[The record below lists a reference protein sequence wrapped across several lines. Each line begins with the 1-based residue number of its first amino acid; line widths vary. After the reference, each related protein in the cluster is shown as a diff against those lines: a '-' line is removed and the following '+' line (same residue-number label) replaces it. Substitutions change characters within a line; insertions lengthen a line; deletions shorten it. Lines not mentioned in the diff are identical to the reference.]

1 MESTKIGKSTL
12 YLGDCMEYMA
22 TLPDKAF
29 DLAIVDPPYGI
40 GASRPSIKDEFV
52 TQSNGAVL
60 RVAQPSYKAKSWDD
74 EPAGA
79 EYFQELE
86 RVSKHQI
93 VWGSNFY
100 SYQFK
105 GVGRLVWDKMNDYSD
120 QFDCEIAYV
129 SMNNRTDI
137 IRYMW
142 AGMMQGLEVAKS
154 AKKALLQ
161 QGNKSLNEVRIHPTQ
176 KPVKLYEWLL
186 TNYAKPGQ
194 RILDTHLGSGS
205 SAIAAHY
212 MGYEFVGCELDPDY
226 YRAACNRIRKQTAQV
241 SMFGDAY
248 DQVERDEFKQESFL

>member
-1 MESTKIGKSTL
+1 MESTQIGKSTL

-40 GASRPSIKDEFV
+40 DINSSGRLGHYGGKGKDWDSYLPSI
-52 TQSNGAVL
+52 
-60 RVAQPSYKAKSWDD
+60 
-74 EPAGA
+74 
-79 EYFQELE
+79 EYFNELK
-86 RVSKHQI
+86 RISLQQI
-93 VWGSNFY
+93 IWGGNYFDLPPTRC
-100 SYQFK
+100 F
-105 GVGRLVWDKMNDYSD
+105 LIWDKQQPESVS
-120 QFDCEIAYV
+120 FASCEFAWT
-129 SMNNRTDI
+129 SFE
-137 IRYMW
+137 
-142 AGMMQGLEVAKS
+142 AS
-154 AKKALLQ
+154 AKTYYQRPQNADA
-161 QGNKSLNEVRIHPTQ
+161 ERIHPTQ

-226 YRAACNRIRKQTAQV
+226 YQAACNRIRKQTAQV
-241 SMFGDAY
+241 SMFGDSY